1 MSLYYIRFGNFFMG
15 SGKFLFMN
23 IIMLGYR
30 GTGKSVISRILAQKL
45 KRKLISV
52 DKEIVK
58 SAGLPIPKIVQNQGW
73 PKFREIESRIVREVS
88 AREREVVIDC
98 GGGVVLDD
106 QNIACLKSQGR
117 AVVLRADFKTLL
129 KRIKNDANR
138 PPLKE
143 GLSFEE
149 EQKLII
155 EEREP
160 KYQAAA
166 DLICDTTSK
175 KAMATAMEIIEF
187 FKKKKWI

>member
-1 MSLYYIRFGNFFMG
+1 
-15 SGKFLFMN
+15 MN

-45 KRKLISV
+45 KRKLISI

-58 SAGLPIPKIVQNQGW
+58 SAGLPIPQIVQKQGW

-88 AREREVVIDC
+88 SSEREAVIDC

-106 QNIACLKSQGR
+106 QNIACLKEQGR
-117 AVVLRADFKTLL
+117 AVVLRADLQTLL
-129 KRIKNDANR
+129 KRIKNDSNR

-149 EQKLII
+149 EQKII
-155 EEREP
+155 LAEREH
-160 KYQAAA
+160 KYQSAA
-166 DLICDTTSK
+166 DMTCDTTSR
-175 KAMATAMEIIEF
+175 KAMTTAMAIIKF
-187 FKKKKWI
+187 FQKKNWI